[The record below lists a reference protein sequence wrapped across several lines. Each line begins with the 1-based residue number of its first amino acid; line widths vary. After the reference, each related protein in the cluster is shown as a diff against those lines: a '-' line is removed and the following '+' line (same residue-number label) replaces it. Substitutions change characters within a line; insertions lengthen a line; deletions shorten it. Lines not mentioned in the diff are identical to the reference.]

1 MKLINKTIKK
11 DQSHA
16 SETLFSLEGMM
27 REVDELKEE
36 VAQVVEDDSS
46 KFSKHYDEEVARLKR
61 WKDSALD
68 SVESTKKIKLVELE
82 SSYKKTKKKS
92 KRVQRWTNIPTISL
106 SRHMKPSSRVATMQL
121 FWSLRLMMKK
131 SVMDL

>member
-1 MKLINKTIKK
+1 MHQR
-11 DQSHA
+11 QSLVLKA
-16 SETLFSLEGMM
+16 WKS
-27 REVDELKEE
+27 EVDELKEE

-68 SVESTKKIKLVELE
+68 SVDLTKNIKLVELE

-106 SRHMKPSSRVATMQL
+106 SRHIEPSSTVATMQL
-121 FWSLRLMMKK
+121 FRSLRPMMKK
-131 SVMDL
+131 SVMDV